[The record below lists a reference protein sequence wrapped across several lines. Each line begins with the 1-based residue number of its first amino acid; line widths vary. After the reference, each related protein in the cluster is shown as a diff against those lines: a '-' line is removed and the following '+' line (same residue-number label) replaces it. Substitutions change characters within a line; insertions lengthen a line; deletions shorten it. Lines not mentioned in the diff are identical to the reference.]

1 VVTNAVEPPTR
12 SDWTAY
18 APLDASAWRRL
29 RAAAADVH
37 EGLRRHQ
44 GWRYL
49 ASEQVKNS
57 YRRTVLGPWWL
68 TAQQTVYVAG
78 LAFVFSQ
85 LFHQDLRTFLPYVAV
100 GFLSYVL
107 LLGLV
112 RNGAN
117 VFVGQANVI
126 KSTRQPLTSLVLRNV
141 MVELIQFG
149 HNAVISVVFFAIGY
163 IHATAWLLLAPVG
176 LAMMLLNGVLLG
188 LWLGPVVA
196 RFRDVGPAIDSV
208 LQVIIF
214 FTPIFYKASDLHGL
228 RGTIIRWNPF
238 TPFIDFFRDA
248 VLGVQPGVSTVAGV
262 LVFTIIDLALAAVLF
277 SRTRSRLPYWVS

>member
-1 VVTNAVEPPTR
+1 VKGSKN
-12 SDWTAY
+12 WTAY
-18 APLDASAWRRL
+18 APLDAAAWTKL
-29 RAAAADVH
+29 SAAAGDVQ
-37 EGLRRHQ
+37 EGLRRHA

-49 ASEQVKNS
+49 AAEHVKNS

-68 TAQQTVYVAG
+68 TAQQAVYVAG

-107 LLGLV
+107 LLGLL
-112 RNGAN
+112 RDGAN
-117 VFVGQANVI
+117 VFVGAAGSI

-141 MVELIQFG
+141 MIQLIQFG
-149 HNAVISVVFFAIGY
+149 HNAVITLVFFFIGY
-163 IHATAWLLLAPVG
+163 VEPRFWLLLAPV
-176 LAMMLLNGVLLG
+176 ALLLILINGVLVG

-196 RFRDVGPAIDSV
+196 RFRDVAPAIDSV

-214 FTPIFYKASDLHGL
+214 FTPIFYRASDLTGV
-228 RGTIIRWNPF
+228 RGTLIRWNPF
-238 TPFIDFFRDA
+238 TPFIDFFRDC
-248 VLGVQPGVSTVAGV
+248 VLGARPTLHAVVGASFYTVV
-262 LVFTIIDLALAAVLF
+262 DLSLAVVVF